1 MNTYFPV
8 LTLVHQFARDS
19 SIHLCNGLVR
29 P

>member
-8 LTLVHQFARDS
+8 LMLVHQFDRAS
-19 SIHLCNGLVR
+19 SVHLCNGLVR